1 MPTALDYLALQ
12 RVADSSLKR
21 AVTMSLRDGAQ
32 CFTHAWG
39 LARAQGTVAARAE
52 SRWPELGLGPA
63 PPPRS
68 SVTFG
73 ESVTLQFSHG

>member
-52 SRWPELGLGPA
+52 QGGLSWVWVRLLPHA
-63 PPPRS
+63 A
-68 SVTFG
+68 
-73 ESVTLQFSHG
+73 L